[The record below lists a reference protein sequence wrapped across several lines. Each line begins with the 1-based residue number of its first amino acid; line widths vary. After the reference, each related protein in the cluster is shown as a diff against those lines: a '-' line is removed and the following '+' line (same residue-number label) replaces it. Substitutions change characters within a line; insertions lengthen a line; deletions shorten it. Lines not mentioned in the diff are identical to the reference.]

1 MSDRTKKMET
11 QIQLAVKAF
20 SQANKPNIAQLAR
33 EFDVPYHRLRA
44 RIHGR
49 QSYTDRATITRSLN
63 SIQEKALTS
72 WVQSLDSAYTSP
84 TAEMV
89 EGAANAILKKADEDR
104 VEKSRVDSEDYGA
117 LLLWFNNLTQVMK
130 HHQFLP
136 HEIFNWDQT
145 GYRIGKGKARKVIT
159 SRTTSYIATG
169 GQSESITGI
178 ECISADGWLMLPWF
192 LPKGNTHM
200 EEWYENITTTDFRIK
215 PTTNGWI
222 DDETALQWL
231 FSFHEA
237 TINEESSDGSSSTR
251 QIAPFS
257 CHVPTSLQPC
267 PLADFYKLVVLC
279 ENQQQLGKI
288 RLRICYVAFFR
299 LNNAVQ
305 PGSQYQYDDASMF
318 IAHLIRDSGCED
330 SLSDIERRV
339 RHWVGLGERYSLL
352 ANDLGGL
359 GVLYLLPQDGGES
372 IWTKE
377 LPRSAKMARRIA
389 MLNHLRQKGLPE
401 EAQTRGLHA
410 LAEDEAA
417 KVLGPIKASLERVME
432 SQLSEANAHIVDESR
447 QSNRTWP
454 QLDIPQIRQPSAGTP
469 CSQSGSPVATQV
481 ASTVG
486 SPCNAMFSGQATSEM
501 VQDVSNLHCEP
512 SLTQIS
518 LQNWPDIVMSQ
529 VHTHGLE
536 LVYMPTKSG
545 SCETLISHKQYSD
558 PMSATSNQIAMIT
571 PADFPQTFAAT
582 STSITADY
590 PQIFPYQQRT
600 VTPADYPLMFPCD
613 PSQYLS

>member
-1 MSDRTKKMET
+1 
-11 QIQLAVKAF
+11 
-20 SQANKPNIAQLAR
+20 
-33 EFDVPYHRLRA
+33 
-44 RIHGR
+44 
-49 QSYTDRATITRSLN
+49 
-63 SIQEKALTS
+63 
-72 WVQSLDSAYTSP
+72 
-84 TAEMV
+84 
-89 EGAANAILKKADEDR
+89 
-104 VEKSRVDSEDYGA
+104 
-117 LLLWFNNLTQVMK
+117 
-130 HHQFLP
+130 
-136 HEIFNWDQT
+136 
-145 GYRIGKGKARKVIT
+145 
-159 SRTTSYIATG
+159 
-169 GQSESITGI
+169 
-178 ECISADGWLMLPWF
+178 
-192 LPKGNTHM
+192 
-200 EEWYENITTTDFRIK
+200 
-215 PTTNGWI
+215 
-222 DDETALQWL
+222 
-231 FSFHEA
+231 
-237 TINEESSDGSSSTR
+237 
-251 QIAPFS
+251 
-257 CHVPTSLQPC
+257 
-267 PLADFYKLVVLC
+267 
-279 ENQQQLGKI
+279 
-288 RLRICYVAFFR
+288 
-299 LNNAVQ
+299 
-305 PGSQYQYDDASMF
+305 
-318 IAHLIRDSGCED
+318 
-330 SLSDIERRV
+330 
-339 RHWVGLGERYSLL
+339 
-352 ANDLGGL
+352 
-359 GVLYLLPQDGGES
+359 
-372 IWTKE
+372 
-377 LPRSAKMARRIA
+377 MARRIA

-454 QLDIPQIRQPSAGTP
+454 QLDIPQIRQPSAGMSCKMLATFSHINSGTP

>member
-1 MSDRTKKMET
+1 MGIVESRLLANSLLSACNKAAEEGKH
-11 QIQLAVKAF
+11 QLDESEFWRDIENVKA
-20 SQANKPNIAQLAR
+20 SKSIYKHIPQ
-33 EFDVPYHRLRA
+33 
-44 RIHGR
+44 RIRPTSR
-49 QSYTDRATITRSLN
+49 QS
-63 SIQEKALTS
+63 
-72 WVQSLDSAYTSP
+72 
-84 TAEMV
+84 
-89 EGAANAILKKADEDR
+89 AIKKAIVRSSQQLQAPQIVQDLQDKRESLFPLYLPTSS
-104 VEKSRVDSEDYGA
+104 EK
-117 LLLWFNNLTQVMK
+117 
-130 HHQFLP
+130 
-136 HEIFNWDQT
+136 
-145 GYRIGKGKARKVIT
+145 
-159 SRTTSYIATG
+159 
-169 GQSESITGI
+169 
-178 ECISADGWLMLPWF
+178 
-192 LPKGNTHM
+192 
-200 EEWYENITTTDFRIK
+200 
-215 PTTNGWI
+215 
-222 DDETALQWL
+222 
-231 FSFHEA
+231 
-237 TINEESSDGSSSTR
+237 SSDGSSSTR

-299 LNNAVQ
+299 LKNAVQ
-305 PGSQYQYDDASMF
+305 PGTQYQYDDASMF

-377 LPRSAKMARRIA
+377 LPKSPKRPRRIA

-432 SQLSEANAHIVDESR
+432 SQLSEANAHIVDENR
-447 QSNRTWP
+447 QSYRTWP
-454 QLDIPQIRQPSAGTP
+454 QSDIPQIRQPSAGTP
-469 CSQSGSPVATQV
+469 SSQSGAPVATQV

-486 SPCNAMFSGQATSEM
+486 SPCNAMFSGQENSEM
-501 VQDVSNLHCEP
+501 VQDVSDLHYEP

-518 LQNWPDIVMSQ
+518 LQNRPDIMTSQ

-536 LVYMPTKSG
+536 PVYMPTKSG
-545 SCETLISHKQYSD
+545 SCETLIPHFGNTAVEN
-558 PMSATSNQIAMIT
+558 SAQFNMERNVQVTFLKLSQQHPPRYLQITLNYFHINNEPSLPRIT
-571 PADFPQTFAAT
+571 
-582 STSITADY
+582 
-590 PQIFPYQQRT
+590 
-600 VTPADYPLMFPCD
+600 L
-613 PSQYLS
+613 